1 MSNNEEN
8 IFPVQHAYIIYYT
21 EKVFGI
27 ITIIFCL
34 FVLYVSIRFQS
45 SKKINSFFQNQITF
59 SCIIHMIPYL
69 LPPQQKGFVQKTYKS
84 DITIICL

>member
-45 SKKINSFFQNQITF
+45 SKRLILFFKI
-59 SCIIHMIPYL
+59 
-69 LPPQQKGFVQKTYKS
+69 KS
-84 DITIICL
+84 RFLVLFI

>member
-27 ITIIFCL
+27 ITIIFL
-34 FVLYVSIRFQS
+34 F
-45 SKKINSFFQNQITF
+45 
-59 SCIIHMIPYL
+59 
-69 LPPQQKGFVQKTYKS
+69 
-84 DITIICL
+84 ICSLCFN